1 LALIKDLSVA
11 EPESS
16 PGEIRI
22 KLTNSA
28 QGWHLLQTL
37 RGHCEVDLLSGS
49 EGTAVVVSGSPSGSR
64 PILRRLDA
72 WLREFGVETISLE
85 MQGRT
90 YKMERTEGSVRDVK

>member
-1 LALIKDLSVA
+1 MTLLKDPLVA
-11 EPESS
+11 GREPAP

-22 KLTNSA
+22 RLTNSA
-28 QGWHLLQTL
+28 QGSHLLQTL

-49 EGTAVVVSGSPSGSR
+49 EGRAVVVTGSSSGSR

-72 WLREFGVETISLE
+72 WLREFGVETVSIE

-90 YKMERTEGSVRDVK
+90 YKMERTEGGRP

>member
-1 LALIKDLSVA
+1 MALLKDPLVA
-11 EPESS
+11 GREPS

-28 QGWHLLQTL
+28 QGAHLLQTL

-49 EGTAVVVSGSPSGSR
+49 EGTAVVVSGSPSGR

-72 WLREFGVETISLE
+72 WLREFGVETVSIE

-90 YKMERTEGSVRDVK
+90 YKLGRTEGNAP